1 MRVIRREWYKKFI
14 LLEGHKI
21 VPMGIDFSL
30 KGSELEKELRKHGI
44 GMTVEE
50 ARSIEEIL
58 GRVPTMPELFS
69 YDVQWSEHCSY
80 KSSKATLKEF
90 FHTEGPNVIM
100 GPGEDSGIVKLGG
113 GWGIVASHESH
124 NHPSQLL
131 PVEGAATGIG
141 GIIRDVC
148 CMGAKVVACADPLR
162 FGNPDGEYGE
172 KVKWVSNGVVDGIW
186 QYGNAIGVP
195 TIAGDVYFDSTYD
208 HNCLVNVVSLG
219 VIREEDIIH
228 SYAPKGAAGYDVILV
243 GKPTDNSGFGGVTFA
258 SEELGE
264 DSEERKGAVQI
275 PDPFLEEVLLEA
287 TLDTLKKAKERGLE
301 VGFKDLGGGGLNC
314 AGSEIGSA
322 GGYGIEIDL
331 DKVHVGLDDLKPEE
345 ILCAETQERFLWVV
359 PKEFTKDV
367 LKIYNEDWDLP
378 NVYERARA
386 SVIGEVC
393 EHDRF
398 VVKWEGDVVVD
409 VPIKHVTGGITYE
422 REEKEAKKKL
432 SEPKFEMPDLKES
445 LLGLLGRP
453 NIASKLPVFRYY
465 DTEVQG
471 NTIVKP
477 GEGDAGVI
485 HPVKDQK
492 AIALSVDG
500 NGRYG
505 RISPYWGGV
514 NATAEAMRN
523 VAAVGAVPW
532 ALTDCLNFGN
542 PEKPES
548 FWEFREGVRG
558 VSEAA
563 KGIKLK
569 GEGVPVPII
578 SGNVSFYN
586 EADQSGKAIDPTPVV
601 ACIGLV
607 DAKKAV
613 TMSLKEEE
621 SVLVLVGG
629 RKDELGGS
637 EYYSMLGHLGKN
649 VPQPDFE
656 AVKNQIYGLTDAVEQ
671 GLVLAAH
678 DISDGGLGVCVAEM
692 IMGGYGFGKIGAEIS
707 IDGFELRE
715 DKILFSETGG
725 FVLEARETDLEK
737 LKNAFGKYDME
748 INIMGKTGG
757 RGFKVI
763 KDGKTV
769 LTSTIPEMAEK
780 WLNGAGEALK

>member
-1 MRVIRREWYKKFI
+1 
-14 LLEGHKI
+14 
-21 VPMGIDFSL
+21 MGIDFSL
-30 KGSELEKELRKHGI
+30 KDEELGEELLKHGI
-44 GMTVEE
+44 GMSVEE
-50 ARSIEEIL
+50 ARSIEKIL
-58 GRVPTMPELFS
+58 ERAPTMAELFS

-90 FHTEGPNVIM
+90 FHTEGPNVVL

-113 GWGIVASHESH
+113 GWCIVASHESH

-172 KVKWVSNGVVDGIW
+172 KVKWVADGVVDGIW

-195 TIAGDVYFDSTYD
+195 TIAGDVYFDGTYD

-228 SYAPKGAAGYDVILV
+228 SRAPKDAVGYDVILV

-264 DSEERKGAVQI
+264 ASEERKGAVQI
-275 PDPFLEEVLLEA
+275 HDPFLEEVLLEA
-287 TLDTLKKAKERGLE
+287 TLDTLKKAKELGIE

-314 AGSEIGSA
+314 ASSELGAA

-331 DKVHVGLDDLKPEE
+331 DKVHVGLDDLRDEE
-345 ILCAETQERFLWVV
+345 ILCSETQERFLWIV
-359 PKEFTKDV
+359 PEKFTKEV
-367 LKIYNEDWDLP
+367 LRIYNEDWDLP
-378 NVYERARA
+378 NVYEKARA
-386 SVIGEVC
+386 SVIGKVC
-393 EHDRF
+393 EHDKF
-398 VVKWEGDVVVD
+398 IVKSGGEEVVN
-409 VPIKHVTGGITYE
+409 VPIQHVTGGITYE
-422 REEKEAKKKL
+422 REEKEIKKTL
-432 SEPKFEMPDLKES
+432 QEPEFEMPPLKDS

-453 NIASKLPVFRYY
+453 NIASKLPIFRYY

-471 NTIVKP
+471 NTVIKP
-477 GEGDAGVI
+477 GEADAGVI
-485 HPVKDQK
+485 HPVEGEK
-492 AIALSVDG
+492 AIALSTDC

-505 RISPYWGGV
+505 RISPYWGGA
-514 NATAEAMRN
+514 NACAESMRN

-558 VSEAA
+558 VADAA
-563 KGIKLK
+563 KGIQLK
-569 GEGVPVPII
+569 GEDSPVPII

-607 DAKKAV
+607 DVDKVV
-613 TMSLKEEE
+613 TMSLKEEG
-621 SVLVLVGG
+621 SVLVLVGD

-637 EYYSMLGHLGKN
+637 EYYDMNGHLGKN

-656 AVKNQIYGLTDAVEQ
+656 EVKNQIYAITEVIEK

-678 DISDGGLGVCVAEM
+678 DISEGGLGCCVAEM
-692 IMGGYGFGKIGAEIS
+692 VMGGYGFGKIGAEIDIS
-707 IDGFELRE
+707 GFDLRE
-715 DKILFSETGG
+715 DRVLFSESGG
-725 FVLEARETDLEK
+725 FVLEVREKDFEK
-737 LKNAFGKYDME
+737 IEKVFEGYGVEVKK
-748 INIMGKTGG
+748 IGKTGG
-757 RGFKVI
+757 KGLNVT
-763 KDGKTV
+763 KDGKSI
-769 LTSTIPEMAEK
+769 LKANIGEMTEK
-780 WLNGAGEALK
+780 WLNGAREAME